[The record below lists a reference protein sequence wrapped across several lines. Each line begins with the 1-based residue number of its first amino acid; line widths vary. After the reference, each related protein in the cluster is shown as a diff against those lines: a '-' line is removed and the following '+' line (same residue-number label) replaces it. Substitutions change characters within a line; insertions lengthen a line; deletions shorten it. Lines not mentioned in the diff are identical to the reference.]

1 MRDEP
6 CISHC
11 CCIIRDCFSPRN
23 PATLFFPRLFFR
35 PVAPPLLSRFLPSLL
50 SFPVPRPTGTR
61 AYTSAIIFGVHATID
76 SPRRQTNFSPAP
88 IAKSASAAAQRG
100 ATQRDAGCINGG
112 RILALLL
119 PYSARPSVRDRWRA
133 SFPFSFARRLVR
145 SINFAF
151 PGAKLLPGGGS
162 RREFSREKRD
172 RETLSRI
179 RFCRQAARELPY
191 LPARPASFSSIS
203 CVD

>member
-6 CISHC
+6 CISHR
-11 CCIIRDCFSPRN
+11 CIIRDCFTPESRYSVLSSP
-23 PATLFFPRLFFR
+23 FFFR
-35 PVAPPLLSRFLPSLL
+35 PVALRFSFAFFPRFCHFLSPAQ
-50 SFPVPRPTGTR
+50 PEC
-61 AYTSAIIFGVHATID
+61 AHIHTSVIIFGVHATID
-76 SPRRQTNFSPAP
+76 SPRRQTNLVQRRWQRAR
-88 IAKSASAAAQRG
+88 SAAAQLD
-100 ATQRDAGCINGG
+100 ATQRNAGCINGG

-191 LPARPASFSSIS
+191 LPARPASFSSTS

>member
-6 CISHC
+6 CISHR
-11 CCIIRDCFSPRN
+11 CIIRDCFSPESRYSVLSS
-23 PATLFFPRLFFR
+23 PFFR
-35 PVAPPLLSRFLPSLL
+35 PVAPLLFRFLPSLL
-50 SFPVPRPTGTR
+50 SFPVPRPTRMR
-61 AYTSAIIFGVHATID
+61 ACTSVIIFGVHATID
-76 SPRRQTNFSPAP
+76 SPRRQANLVQRRS
-88 IAKSASAAAQRG
+88 AKNAKRCGATRRD
-100 ATQRDAGCINGG
+100 ATQRNAGCINGG

-119 PYSARPSVRDRWRA
+119 PYSARPSARDRWRA

-191 LPARPASFSSIS
+191 LPARPASFSSTS

>member
-6 CISHC
+6 CISHR
-11 CCIIRDCFSPRN
+11 CIIRDCFSPGI
-23 PATLFFPRLFFR
+23 
-35 PVAPPLLSRFLPSLL
+35 PLLCSFLAFFFAPWLSASLSL
-50 SFPVPRPTGTR
+50 SSLAFVISCPPRPTGTR

-88 IAKSASAAAQRG
+88 IAKSRSAAAQRG
-100 ATQRDAGCINGG
+100 ATQRNAGCINGG

-191 LPARPASFSSIS
+191 LPARPASFSSAS